1 MHDLPGVCREDG
13 GMSITDPMVK
23 RLTEDLEPVLTLR
36 DPREKISAYH
46 DMPYA
51 IFRYDPE
58 EEFELRRQ
66 VTLLETRLSQKG
78 KRIKRI
84 SLAECLDEA
93 MRSQRPLEEWFAAER
108 EQGVETVVET
118 VHSVLSEYSP
128 LVNLVATRMSEGSD
142 PLRDVVFIL
151 RTGAL
156 FPVYR
161 TFSLL
166 EQLKGRVHVPTVL
179 FYPGELDGAAGLRFM
194 GVLDAEHN
202 YRPKIF

>member
-1 MHDLPGVCREDG
+1 
-13 GMSITDPMVK
+13 MSVTDPMTK
-23 RLTEDLEPVLTLR
+23 RLTEDLESVLALR
-36 DPREKISAYH
+36 DPRERISAYH

-51 IFRYDPE
+51 LFRYSPE
-58 EEFELRRQ
+58 EEFELRKQ

-78 KRIKRI
+78 KRVWRI

-93 MRSQRPLEEWFAAER
+93 MRQQRPLEDWFSAER
-108 EQGVETVVET
+108 EQGVDTIVET
-118 VHSVLSEYSP
+118 VHSVLSEYTP
-128 LVNLVATRMSEGSD
+128 LVDLVAARMPDNPE
-142 PLRDVVFIL
+142 PLRDVVFIV

>member
-1 MHDLPGVCREDG
+1 
-13 GMSITDPMVK
+13 MS
-23 RLTEDLEPVLTLR
+23 DLEHRLKQTLEPLLELP
-36 DPREKISAYH
+36 DPRQRISAYH

-51 IFRYDPE
+51 LFRYDPE
-58 EEFELRRQ
+58 DEFELRKQ

-78 KRIKRI
+78 KRVRRI

-93 MRSQRPLEEWFAAER
+93 MRSQRSLEEWFNAER
-108 EQGVETVVET
+108 ELGVEAIVET

-128 LVNLVATRMSEGSD
+128 LVDLVASRMPEDAD
-142 PLRDVVFIL
+142 PLRDIVFIL
-151 RTGAL
+151 RTGAV

-179 FYPGELDGAAGLRFM
+179 FYPGDLDGAAGLRFM

>member
-1 MHDLPGVCREDG
+1 MSDLEQ
-13 GMSITDPMVK
+13 
-23 RLTEDLEPVLTLR
+23 RLIQSLEPVLELP
-36 DPREKISAYH
+36 DPRQRISAYH

-51 IFRYDPE
+51 LFRYDPG
-58 EEFELRRQ
+58 EEFELRKQ

-78 KRIKRI
+78 KRVKRV

-93 MRSQRPLEEWFAAER
+93 MRSQRPLEEWFTAER
-108 EQGVETVVET
+108 EQGIETIVET

-128 LVNLVATRMSEGSD
+128 LVDLVVARMPEDPD
-142 PLRDVVFIL
+142 PLRDIVLIV

-166 EQLKGRVHVPTVL
+166 EQLKGCIDVPTVL
-179 FYPGELDGAAGLRFM
+179 FYPGDLDGAAGLRFM

>member
-1 MHDLPGVCREDG
+1 
-13 GMSITDPMVK
+13 MSLTDPAEM
-23 RLTEDLEPVLTLR
+23 RITRDLEPVLSLS
-36 DPREKISAYH
+36 DPRVGLSAYH

-51 IFRYDPE
+51 IFRYEPE
-58 EEFELRRQ
+58 NEFELRKQ
-66 VTLLETRLSQKG
+66 ATMLETRLSQKG

-93 MRSQRPLEEWFAAER
+93 MRSVRPLEEWFSVER
-108 EQGVETVVET
+108 EQGVETVVQT
-118 VHSVLSEYSP
+118 VHSVLSEYAP
-128 LVNLVATRMSEGSD
+128 LVDLVASRMPENPD

-166 EQLKGRVHVPTVL
+166 EQLKGRVHVPTIL
-179 FYPGELDGAAGLRFM
+179 FYPGDLDGAAGLRFM

>member
-1 MHDLPGVCREDG
+1 
-13 GMSITDPMVK
+13 MSDHEQ
-23 RLTEDLEPVLTLR
+23 RLKHSLEPVLEML
-36 DPREKISAYH
+36 DPRERISAYH

-51 IFRYDPE
+51 LFRYDPE
-58 EEFELRRQ
+58 EEFELRKQ

-84 SLAECLDEA
+84 SLADCLDEA
-93 MRSQRPLEEWFAAER
+93 MRSQRPLGEWFAAER
-108 EQGVETVVET
+108 EQGVETIVDT
-118 VHSVLSEYSP
+118 IHAVLSEYMP
-128 LVNLVATRMSEGSD
+128 LVELVAARLPEHPD
-142 PLRDVVFIL
+142 PLRDIVFVL

-179 FYPGELDGAAGLRFM
+179 FYPGDLDGAAGLRFM
-194 GVLDAEHN
+194 GVLAAEHN

>member
-1 MHDLPGVCREDG
+1 MSDLEQRIKG
-13 GMSITDPMVK
+13 I
-23 RLTEDLEPVLTLR
+23 LEPVLGLA
-36 DPREKISAYH
+36 DPRPRLSAYH

-51 IFRYDPE
+51 LFRYDPE
-58 EEFELRRQ
+58 EEFELRKQ
-66 VTLLETRLSQKG
+66 VTMLETRLTQKG
-78 KRIKRI
+78 KRVKRI

-93 MRSQRPLEEWFAAER
+93 MRSQRPLEDWFAAER
-108 EQGVETVVET
+108 EQGVETIVDT
-118 VHSVLSEYSP
+118 IHSVLSEYAP
-128 LVNLVATRMSEGSD
+128 LVELVAARLPDD
-142 PLRDVVFIL
+142 PDPVRDLVFIL

-166 EQLKGRVHVPTVL
+166 EQLKGRVLVPMIL
-179 FYPGELDGAAGLRFM
+179 FYPGYLDGASGLRFM

>member
-1 MHDLPGVCREDG
+1 
-13 GMSITDPMVK
+13 MSLTDPMTV
-23 RLTEDLEPVLTLR
+23 RLSRDLEPVLSLA
-36 DPREKISAYH
+36 DPRTKVSAYH

-58 EEFELRRQ
+58 EELELRQQ
-66 VTLLETRLSQKG
+66 VTLLETRLSQRG
-78 KRIKRI
+78 KRIRRI

-108 EQGVETVVET
+108 EQGVETIVET
-118 VHSVLSEYSP
+118 VHSVLAEYAP
-128 LVNLVATRMSEGSD
+128 LVELVAARMPEDPD
-142 PLRDVVFIL
+142 PLQDIVFVL

-166 EQLKGRVHVPTVL
+166 EQLKGRVHVPMVL
-179 FYPGELDGAAGLRFM
+179 FYPGTLDGAAGLRFM

>member
-1 MHDLPGVCREDG
+1 
-13 GMSITDPMVK
+13 MS
-23 RLTEDLEPVLTLR
+23 DLERRLKQNLEPILEAP
-36 DPREKISAYH
+36 DPRQRISAYH

-51 IFRYDPE
+51 LFRYEPE
-58 EEFELRRQ
+58 EEFNLRQQ

-78 KRIKRI
+78 KRVRRI
-84 SLAECLDEA
+84 SLAQCLDSA
-93 MRSQRPLEEWFAAER
+93 MRLQRPLAEWFDVER
-108 EQGVETVVET
+108 ELGTETVVET
-118 VHSVLSEYSP
+118 VHAVLSDGDSP
-128 LVNLVATRMSEGSD
+128 LVELVASQLPEDGD
-142 PLRDVVFIL
+142 PLRDLVFIL

-179 FYPGELDGAAGLRFM
+179 FYPGDLDGAAGLRFM